1 MGVLSEKS
9 APVCLVYR
17 SRRQE
22 LRDFNITSG
31 HQTSLDINLLE
42 IYEKKA
48 KILC

>member
-9 APVCLVYR
+9 ASVCLVYR
-17 SRRQE
+17 RQE
-22 LRDFNITSG
+22 LCDFNITSG